1 MSEFKVSSFQCTKWH
16 HDYSTRFWCCFTG
29 AIFMFLNQWQP
40 QWIPYKQTAACI
52 DSVGNRLFI
61 YLFILYH
68 KLPENSWL
76 VFWVLLRLKAV
87 TLELVLVAF
96 RSKCNLKTTGC
107 LLTVNK
113 TWCILELFIWKP
125 QLVTFGDL
133 VCLSFVVVVFFLFL
147 LTSCNIRTHVT
158 IFAVIVSVFDTML
171 LLSRFNCQVSSSW
184 MSSF

>member
-1 MSEFKVSSFQCTKWH
+1 MH
-16 HDYSTRFWCCFTG
+16 RFCR
-29 AIFMFLNQWQP
+29 Q
-40 QWIPYKQTAACI
+40 QT
-52 DSVGNRLFI
+52 I

-184 MSSF
+184 MSSFKKKRKKRKQKYFSFFFKFFFFLIQFQHQQGNWLFNLNCYT